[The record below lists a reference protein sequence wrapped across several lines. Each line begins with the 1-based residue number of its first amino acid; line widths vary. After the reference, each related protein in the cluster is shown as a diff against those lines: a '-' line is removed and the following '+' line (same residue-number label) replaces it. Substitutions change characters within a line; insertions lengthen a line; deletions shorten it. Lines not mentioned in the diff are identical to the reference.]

1 MATSTPDTIVRS
13 AVFIFLA
20 STFVGA
26 AELLNSTVS
35 TLCIDD
41 QREIGTATGA
51 AGSARSLI
59 STICSTIYTVI
70 LSNRLKQTIPA
81 LVPGAVIAA
90 GLPASSVAGFITGIS
105 AGSFAAVPG
114 VNPEIIAAGMGAYAK
129 ANNQAF
135 NTVWLSTIAFSGL
148 GAILAI
154 WAPNVD
160 HMLTG
165 DVTVQVKDYKNVDV
179 EKTAVRP

>member
-1 MATSTPDTIVRS
+1 MATSNPDTIIRS
-13 AVFIFLA
+13 SIFIFLA
-20 STFVGA
+20 SSFVGA
-26 AELLNSTVS
+26 SELLNSTVS

-41 QREIGTATGA
+41 QREIGAATGA

-70 LSNRLKQTIPA
+70 LSNRQKQTIPT
-81 LVPGAVIAA
+81 LVPPAVVAA
-90 GLPASSVAGFITGIS
+90 GLPESSVAAFIASIS
-105 AGSFAAVPG
+105 AGSFTSVPG
-114 VNPEIIAAGMGAYAK
+114 VTPDIITAGMAAYAK
-129 ANNQAF
+129 ASNQAF

-160 HMLTG
+160 HKLTG
-165 DVTVQVKDYKNVDV
+165 DVTVQVKDYKGEDV
-179 EKTAVRP
+179 EKRGAKS